1 MTHNVPK
8 TDTCT
13 YVTRPLDV
21 LEHLDL
27 DLAGCAGAVFFFFLA
42 LRAVVVVLLLL
53 LPRAKVHSAPTGGSA
68 GVILFAGTKASD
80 REKMHIATKT
90 LGGR

>member
-1 MTHNVPK
+1 MCLSILTWIL
-8 TDTCT
+8 
-13 YVTRPLDV
+13 LD
-21 LEHLDL
+21 
-27 DLAGCAGAVFFFFLA
+27 AAGAVFFFLA
-42 LRAVVVVLLLL
+42 LRAVVVLLLL
-53 LPRAKVHSAPTGGSA
+53 LPIAPRAKVHVSGGSA

>member
-1 MTHNVPK
+1 M
-8 TDTCT
+8 
-13 YVTRPLDV
+13 V
-21 LEHLDL
+21 L
-27 DLAGCAGAVFFFFLA
+27 AAA
-42 LRAVVVVLLLL
+42 VVVLLLL
-53 LPRAKVHSAPTGGSA
+53 PIPCAKVHVGLSGGSA

>member
-1 MTHNVPK
+1 MCLSILTWIL
-8 TDTCT
+8 
-13 YVTRPLDV
+13 LD
-21 LEHLDL
+21 
-27 DLAGCAGAVFFFFLA
+27 AAGAVFFFLA
-42 LRAVVVVLLLL
+42 LRAVVVLLLL
-53 LPRAKVHSAPTGGSA
+53 LPIPRAKVHVISGGSA

>member
-1 MTHNVPK
+1 LTWIL
-8 TDTCT
+8 
-13 YVTRPLDV
+13 LD
-21 LEHLDL
+21 
-27 DLAGCAGAVFFFFLA
+27 AAGAVFFFLA
-42 LRAVVVVLLLL
+42 LRAVVVLAAAVVVLLLL
-53 LPRAKVHSAPTGGSA
+53 LPIPRAIKVHVSGGSA

>member
-1 MTHNVPK
+1 MCLSILTWIL
-8 TDTCT
+8 
-13 YVTRPLDV
+13 LD
-21 LEHLDL
+21 
-27 DLAGCAGAVFFFFLA
+27 AAGAVFFFLA
-42 LRAVVVVLLLL
+42 LRAVVVLLLL
-53 LPRAKVHSAPTGGSA
+53 LPIPRAKVHVSGGSA